1 MTTTTIDPNEPT
13 LFGHPKGLYT
23 LFFTEMWERFSY
35 YGMRA
40 LLVLYMSST
49 TNGALGWTKGEAL
62 ATYGWYTMM
71 VYVASIPGG
80 LIADRLLGQ
89 KKCVMLGGAFLVGG
103 HGVMAVPALWAF
115 YTALVLIVIGV
126 GLLKP
131 NISTMVG
138 GLYGPGDP
146 RRDKGFA
153 IFYMG
158 INVGAAASALIVGYV
173 GETYGWH
180 YGFGLAG
187 IGMALG
193 QAQFVFGQRYLKHVG
208 NLVKSGDASASVDM
222 SAPLT
227 KVERDRVFV
236 LLVSFLIVI
245 VFWGAFE
252 QAGGLMN
259 IFTNEKVDRTLGGM
273 EIPASIFQS
282 LNPIFII
289 LFATVVAGYWHN
301 RLVKGKQASAVFK
314 MAVGTMIMG
323 VGFVFMVM
331 AAREG
336 APQEELG
343 VRVREAVVAAGSS
356 SPDTTFWAQ
365 ADAARS
371 AAGSEG
377 GEDAGD
383 EAVARVV
390 DSETDRI
397 VATLG
402 EVEDEADMRHA
413 IHEGLTSI
421 AAQEEAPASGD
432 AEAIASATEGVAN
445 ASYLSA
451 VHASTAMMWLILAY
465 LFHTIGELCSSPVA
479 LSFITK
485 LSPAKYASLMM
496 GVYFA
501 VTGLG
506 NKLAGMIGE
515 RVENFSEYAIFT
527 GITVFTVVFSGALL
541 VFLKPLNRMTHGA
554 EDIGGGAPETAD
566 EGA

>member
-1 MTTTTIDPNEPT
+1 MTSTTIDPNEPT

-49 TNGALGWTKGEAL
+49 TNGALGWSKAEAL

-89 KKCVMLGGAFLVGG
+89 KKCVMVGGAFLVAG
-103 HGVMAVPALWAF
+103 HAVMAVPALWAF

-187 IGMALG
+187 IGMAFG

-208 NLVKSGDASASVDM
+208 NLVKAGDPASSVDM
-222 SAPLT
+222 AAPLN
-227 KVERDRVFV
+227 KVERDRIVV

-252 QAGGLMN
+252 QAGGLMS
-259 IFTNEKVDRTLGGM
+259 IFTNEKVDRSIGGI

-289 LFATVVAGYWHN
+289 IFATVVAAFWHR
-301 RLVKGKQASAVFK
+301 RLAAGKQASAVFK
-314 MAVGTMIMG
+314 MAIGTMIMG
-323 VGFVFMVM
+323 LGFVFMVM

-343 VRVREAVVAAGSS
+343 VRVKAAVVAAGSAS
-356 SPDTTFWAQ
+356 ADSTFWDL
-365 ADAARS
+365 ADTARTGAEGAS
-371 AAGSEG
+371 A
-377 GEDAGD
+377 D
-383 EAVARVV
+383 EAVALVV
-390 DSETDRI
+390 DAETDRI

-402 EVEDEADMRHA
+402 DVDDVDDMRHA
-413 IHEGLTSI
+413 IHEGLTSV
-421 AAQEEAPASGD
+421 AGKEEAPASGD
-432 AEAIASATEGVAN
+432 AQAIESATEGVAN
-445 ASYLSA
+445 ESYLSA
-451 VHASTAMMWLILAY
+451 VHASTAMLWLILAY
-465 LFHTIGELCSSPVA
+465 LLHTIGELCSSPVA

-501 VTGLG
+501 MTGFG
-506 NKLAGMIGE
+506 NKLAGMVGGF
-515 RVENFSEYAIFT
+515 VENKSEFVIFT
-527 GITVFTVVFSGALL
+527 GITVFTVVFSAILL
-541 VFLKPLNRMTHGA
+541 VFLRPLNRMTHGA
-554 EDIGGGAPETAD
+554 EDIGGGQPESAD